1 MPSTLNTTFEWPTNF
16 SNGTAITG
24 IGTLLQYSNHVTN
37 GMFAIGILLI
47 IFLMGLVGG
56 MMVGIKKS
64 LASSSFITF
73 VFAVYF
79 WRIDMV
85 PDIVLYGL
93 LFLMIVGVIG
103 SKGESNSM

>member
-37 GMFAIGILLI
+37 GMFAIGMLLI

-64 LASSSFITF
+64 LASASFITF
-73 VFAVYF
+73 VFSVYF

-85 PDIVLYGL
+85 PTILVFGL
-93 LFLMIVGVIG
+93 LFLTIIG
-103 SKGESNSM
+103 ALGARAESSSM